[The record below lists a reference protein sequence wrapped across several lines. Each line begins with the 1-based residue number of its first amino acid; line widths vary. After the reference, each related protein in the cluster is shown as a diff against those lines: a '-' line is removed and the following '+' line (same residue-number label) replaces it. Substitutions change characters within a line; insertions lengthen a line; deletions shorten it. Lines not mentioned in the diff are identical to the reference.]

1 MTVGKRL
8 FAWVYARTEGRLR
21 QQSATLRAGL
31 VGDLEGQVLEIG
43 CGTGANFAYYPA
55 AAHVTATDYNA
66 HMLRRAVDER
76 GSAAATIELR
86 QADIEALPFDDDS
99 FDSVVSALVLCSV
112 ADQPRALA
120 EMRRVLKPGGALRL
134 FEHVRS
140 DRRWVARLQQVGT
153 PAWSFVA
160 GGCHLNRDT
169 VAAVVAA
176 GFEIE
181 REDTPSLP
189 AIPLKHLVVFAR
201 RPAA

>member
-1 MTVGKRL
+1 MGMRKRL
-8 FAWVYARTEGRLR
+8 FASVYARTEGRLR
-21 QQSATLRAGL
+21 RQSAASRAAL
-31 VGDLEGQVLEIG
+31 VGDLEGQVLEVG

-66 HMLRRAVDER
+66 YMLRRAADER
-76 GSAAATIELR
+76 GDVAATIELR
-86 QADIEALPFDDDS
+86 QADVEALPFDDDS

-140 DRRWVARLQQVGT
+140 DRRWVARLQRVGT

-160 GGCHLNRDT
+160 DGCHLSRDT

-176 GFEIE
+176 GFEVE
-181 REDTPSLP
+181 REDTASVP
-189 AIPLKHLVVFAR
+189 AIPMKHVVIFAR
-201 RPAA
+201 GPAA